1 MALWLLTYSNHNKI
15 SKRDSVNN
23 LNTVEKKSA
32 YKSVYNKNHIQKIVI
47 TSSNIQFK
55 T

>member
-23 LNTVEKKSA
+23 LNTVEKRVRIKA
-32 YKSVYNKNHIQKIVI
+32 YIIKITFKNL
-47 TSSNIQFK
+47 
-55 T
+55 